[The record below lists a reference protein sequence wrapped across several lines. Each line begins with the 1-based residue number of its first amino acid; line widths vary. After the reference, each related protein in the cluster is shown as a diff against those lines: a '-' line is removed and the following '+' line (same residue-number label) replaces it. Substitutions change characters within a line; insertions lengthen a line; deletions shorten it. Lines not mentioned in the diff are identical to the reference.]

1 MGIMKRK
8 TIILTVIILAALGLV
23 AFGLFGSGRGAGF
36 ANDFETET
44 IERGTLSSIVE
55 ANGIVQSNQ
64 TALLFWKI
72 SGKVD
77 EMLVKP
83 GDQVRVD
90 DILASLATTSL
101 PSYIITSRAELLSAQ
116 DALDDLKNSEIQQ
129 AQAQKAVDK
138 AQKALDD
145 TRFPQALQAQA
156 LLAIAEAGKAVEGAQ
171 RNYMIIASSAPQ
183 SAISQAYANL
193 LLAENKVKDTEEMLD
208 RLENTVINTGPPG
221 IIIPEEVINSAKHQL
236 RRAIKQIELLLTQER
251 LAYEKSLARYSAL
264 LEPPDPL
271 QVAAAQAELATAK
284 AQLEA
289 AELEWER
296 IKDGFSPAEIALL
309 EARVE
314 AAQRDWT
321 RVKDGP
327 DPDDIT
333 LLETQIAA
341 AEAAIRQMKITA
353 PFDGTVTSVKT
364 QVNDLVNAGTLA
376 FRLDDLSSLH
386 VDLAVSEIDIN
397 SIELG
402 QKATITF
409 DSILAKEYQGEV
421 TDIALVGT
429 EVFGATNYMV
439 RVEVLNADAVIKP
452 GMTASVKIVV
462 NEIENVLLVPSQAIR
477 MLNGDNVVYR
487 WVSASQGGSILS
499 LDQSED
505 SGSGGGFR
513 LPLVGQNPDLNQI
526 QPVAITL
533 GATSN
538 TYSEVESGDLRVGD
552 VIVLNPSGE

>member
-1 MGIMKRK
+1 MKRK

-83 GDQVRVD
+83 GDQVSVD

-101 PSYIITSRAELLSAQ
+101 PSYILTSQAELLSAQ
-116 DALDDLKNSEIQQ
+116 DALDDLKNSEIQH
-129 AQAQKAVDK
+129 AQAQKALDK
-138 AQKALDD
+138 AQKALEDA
-145 TRFPQALQAQA
+145 RFPQALQAQA

-171 RNYMIIASSAPQ
+171 RNYMISASSAPQ
-183 SAISQAYANL
+183 SAIGQAYANL
-193 LLAENKVKDTEEMLD
+193 LLAENKVKDTQEMLD

-251 LAYEKSLARYSAL
+251 LAYEKSLARYNAL

-296 IKDGFSPAEIALL
+296 IKDGFSPAEIAVL

-314 AAQRDWT
+314 AAQRGWT

-402 QKATITF
+402 QKAIITF

-421 TDIALVGT
+421 TDIAPVGT
-429 EVFGATNYMV
+429 EVFGATHYMV
-439 RVEVLNADAVIKP
+439 RVEVLNADAAIKP
-452 GMTASVKIVV
+452 GMTASVKVVV

-477 MLNGDNVVYR
+477 MLNGDSVVYR
-487 WVSASQGGSILS
+487 WLSASQGGSILL

-513 LPLVGQNPDLNQI
+513 LPLVGQNADLNQI

-533 GATSN
+533 GATSS
-538 TYSEVESGDLRVGD
+538 TYSEVESGDLRAGD